1 MHPQCKMRLGI
12 TERVRNLPIFLG
24 VYRTDGTSVPYGNN
38 GHCENVSG
46 MPQWEPDFQKCID
59 LQDFFRWHAACSW
72 VGMSREQG
80 ASQAVAAS
88 TVSDAVAATSSD
100 FVDGR
105 IYRDVEEMRQ
115 INAAAAAKG
124 YLLVCDRCK
133 NLSEPIVAVIAVANT
148 DDAFGF
154 CGDCYR
160 KISEDFLGHIV

>member
-1 MHPQCKMRLGI
+1 
-12 TERVRNLPIFLG
+12 
-24 VYRTDGTSVPYGNN
+24 
-38 GHCENVSG
+38 
-46 MPQWEPDFQKCID
+46 
-59 LQDFFRWHAACSW
+59 
-72 VGMSREQG
+72 MSRAQGATAVATIEASSVG
-80 ASQAVAAS
+80 ASQP
-88 TVSDAVAATSSD
+88 TTD

-133 NLSEPIVAVIAVANT
+133 NLSEPIVAVIAVADT

-160 KISEDFLGHIV
+160 KISEDFLGHVV

>member
-1 MHPQCKMRLGI
+1 MAW
-12 TERVRNLPIFLG
+12 G
-24 VYRTDGTSVPYGNN
+24 VLYR
-38 GHCENVSG
+38 
-46 MPQWEPDFQKCID
+46 
-59 LQDFFRWHAACSW
+59 R
-72 VGMSREQG
+72 MSRLQGAPAVATIEQGSVG
-80 ASQAVAAS
+80 ASQQPA
-88 TVSDAVAATSSD
+88 SD

-160 KISEDFLGHIV
+160 KISEDFLGHVV

>member
-1 MHPQCKMRLGI
+1 MRRALG
-12 TERVRNLPIFLG
+12 F
-24 VYRTDGTSVPYGNN
+24 D
-38 GHCENVSG
+38 
-46 MPQWEPDFQKCID
+46 
-59 LQDFFRWHAACSW
+59 
-72 VGMSREQG
+72 MSREQG
-80 ASQAVAAS
+80 GIRVASIAS
-88 TVSDAVAATSSD
+88 TSVVEMSPVTD

-133 NLSEPIVAVIAVANT
+133 NLSEPIVAVIAVANN

-160 KISEDFLGHIV
+160 KISEDFLGHVV

>member
-1 MHPQCKMRLGI
+1 
-12 TERVRNLPIFLG
+12 
-24 VYRTDGTSVPYGNN
+24 
-38 GHCENVSG
+38 
-46 MPQWEPDFQKCID
+46 
-59 LQDFFRWHAACSW
+59 
-72 VGMSREQG
+72 MSRAQG
-80 ASQAVAAS
+80 GLHQVAAEQS
-88 TVSDAVAATSSD
+88 MSAVGAESVGD

-105 IYRDVEEMRQ
+105 IYRDAEEMRQ

-160 KISEDFLGHIV
+160 KISEDFLGHVV

>member
-1 MHPQCKMRLGI
+1 
-12 TERVRNLPIFLG
+12 
-24 VYRTDGTSVPYGNN
+24 
-38 GHCENVSG
+38 
-46 MPQWEPDFQKCID
+46 
-59 LQDFFRWHAACSW
+59 
-72 VGMSREQG
+72 MSRAQG
-80 ASQAVAAS
+80 EAAVATIESNSVGALQPS
-88 TVSDAVAATSSD
+88 TD

-133 NLSEPIVAVIAVANT
+133 NLSEPIVAVIAVANS

-160 KISEDFLGHIV
+160 KISEDFLGHVV

>member
-1 MHPQCKMRLGI
+1 
-12 TERVRNLPIFLG
+12 
-24 VYRTDGTSVPYGNN
+24 
-38 GHCENVSG
+38 
-46 MPQWEPDFQKCID
+46 
-59 LQDFFRWHAACSW
+59 
-72 VGMSREQG
+72 MSRLQG
-80 ASQAVAAS
+80 GTQAVASIES
-88 TVSDAVAATSSD
+88 TSVGVSQSASD

-133 NLSEPIVAVIAVANT
+133 NLTEPIVAVIAVANT

-160 KISEDFLGHIV
+160 KISEDFLGHVV

>member
-1 MHPQCKMRLGI
+1 
-12 TERVRNLPIFLG
+12 
-24 VYRTDGTSVPYGNN
+24 
-38 GHCENVSG
+38 
-46 MPQWEPDFQKCID
+46 
-59 LQDFFRWHAACSW
+59 
-72 VGMSREQG
+72 MSRAQGGLHQVATEQSMSAVG
-80 ASQAVAAS
+80 AESVG
-88 TVSDAVAATSSD
+88 D

-105 IYRDVEEMRQ
+105 IYRDAEEMRQ

-160 KISEDFLGHIV
+160 KISEDFLGHVV

>member
-1 MHPQCKMRLGI
+1 MQRALG
-12 TERVRNLPIFLG
+12 F
-24 VYRTDGTSVPYGNN
+24 
-38 GHCENVSG
+38 
-46 MPQWEPDFQKCID
+46 
-59 LQDFFRWHAACSW
+59 
-72 VGMSREQG
+72 GMSRAQG
-80 ASQAVAAS
+80 GIEPMAMIES
-88 TVSDAVAATSSD
+88 TSVGVSHTTAD

-148 DDAFGF
+148 EDAFGF

-160 KISEDFLGHIV
+160 KISEDFLGHVV

>member
-1 MHPQCKMRLGI
+1 MAHALGFHI
-12 TERVRNLPIFLG
+12 
-24 VYRTDGTSVPYGNN
+24 
-38 GHCENVSG
+38 
-46 MPQWEPDFQKCID
+46 
-59 LQDFFRWHAACSW
+59 
-72 VGMSREQG
+72 SRSQG
-80 ASQAVAAS
+80 DIEVVAS
-88 TVSDAVAATSSD
+88 TQSTTGEVSQPAAD

-133 NLSEPIVAVIAVANT
+133 NLTEPIVAVIAVAGT

-160 KISEDFLGHIV
+160 KISEDFLGHVV

>member
-1 MHPQCKMRLGI
+1 
-12 TERVRNLPIFLG
+12 
-24 VYRTDGTSVPYGNN
+24 
-38 GHCENVSG
+38 
-46 MPQWEPDFQKCID
+46 
-59 LQDFFRWHAACSW
+59 
-72 VGMSREQG
+72 MSRAQG
-80 ASQAVAAS
+80 ASQAVASIES
-88 TVSDAVAATSSD
+88 TSIGESQPD

-133 NLSEPIVAVIAVANT
+133 NLSEPIVAVVAVANT

-160 KISEDFLGHIV
+160 KISEDFLGHVV

>member
-1 MHPQCKMRLGI
+1 
-12 TERVRNLPIFLG
+12 
-24 VYRTDGTSVPYGNN
+24 
-38 GHCENVSG
+38 
-46 MPQWEPDFQKCID
+46 
-59 LQDFFRWHAACSW
+59 
-72 VGMSREQG
+72 MSRAQGATAVATIESSSVG
-80 ASQAVAAS
+80 ASQP
-88 TVSDAVAATSSD
+88 TTD

-133 NLSEPIVAVIAVANT
+133 NLSEPIVAVIAVADT

-160 KISEDFLGHIV
+160 KISEDFLGHVV

>member
-1 MHPQCKMRLGI
+1 
-12 TERVRNLPIFLG
+12 
-24 VYRTDGTSVPYGNN
+24 
-38 GHCENVSG
+38 
-46 MPQWEPDFQKCID
+46 
-59 LQDFFRWHAACSW
+59 
-72 VGMSREQG
+72 MSRAQGALAVATIESNSVG
-80 ASQAVAAS
+80 ASQSS
-88 TVSDAVAATSSD
+88 TD

-133 NLSEPIVAVIAVANT
+133 NLSEPIVAVIAVANS

-160 KISEDFLGHIV
+160 KISEDFLGHVV

>member
-1 MHPQCKMRLGI
+1 MVRALGSASA
-12 TERVRNLPIFLG
+12 EHR
-24 VYRTDGTSVPYGNN
+24 
-38 GHCENVSG
+38 GHR
-46 MPQWEPDFQKCID
+46 I
-59 LQDFFRWHAACSW
+59 
-72 VGMSREQG
+72 
-80 ASQAVAAS
+80 AVATTES
-88 TVSDAVAATSSD
+88 TTVALAPSASD

-115 INAAAAAKG
+115 INEAAAAKG

-160 KISEDFLGHIV
+160 KISEDFLGHVV

>member
-1 MHPQCKMRLGI
+1 MLHREKNLEETAAFENYLPWHGPCS
-12 TERVRNLPIFLG
+12 RVR
-24 VYRTDGTSVPYGNN
+24 
-38 GHCENVSG
+38 
-46 MPQWEPDFQKCID
+46 
-59 LQDFFRWHAACSW
+59 
-72 VGMSREQG
+72 MSRLQGAQAVATIESSSVG
-80 ASQAVAAS
+80 ASQP
-88 TVSDAVAATSSD
+88 TSD

-133 NLSEPIVAVIAVANT
+133 NLQEPIVAVIAVANS

-160 KISEDFLGHIV
+160 KISEDFLGHVV

>member
-1 MHPQCKMRLGI
+1 MRRALG
-12 TERVRNLPIFLG
+12 F
-24 VYRTDGTSVPYGNN
+24 D
-38 GHCENVSG
+38 
-46 MPQWEPDFQKCID
+46 
-59 LQDFFRWHAACSW
+59 
-72 VGMSREQG
+72 MSREQG
-80 ASQAVAAS
+80 ETRVASIES
-88 TVSDAVAATSSD
+88 TSVVVPPVTD

-133 NLSEPIVAVIAVANT
+133 NLSEPIVAVIAVANN

-160 KISEDFLGHIV
+160 KISEDFLGHVV

>member
-1 MHPQCKMRLGI
+1 MSRLQGAAAVATI
-12 TERVRNLPIFLG
+12 ESNSV
-24 VYRTDGTSVPYGNN
+24 GTSQPAG
-38 GHCENVSG
+38 
-46 MPQWEPDFQKCID
+46 
-59 LQDFFRWHAACSW
+59 
-72 VGMSREQG
+72 
-80 ASQAVAAS
+80 
-88 TVSDAVAATSSD
+88 D

-133 NLSEPIVAVIAVANT
+133 NLSEPIVAVIAVANS

-160 KISEDFLGHIV
+160 KISEDFLGHVV

>member
-1 MHPQCKMRLGI
+1 
-12 TERVRNLPIFLG
+12 
-24 VYRTDGTSVPYGNN
+24 
-38 GHCENVSG
+38 
-46 MPQWEPDFQKCID
+46 
-59 LQDFFRWHAACSW
+59 
-72 VGMSREQG
+72 MSRLQGAPAVATIESNSVG
-80 ASQAVAAS
+80 ASQSAC
-88 TVSDAVAATSSD
+88 D

-133 NLSEPIVAVIAVANT
+133 NLSEPIVAVIAVANS

-160 KISEDFLGHIV
+160 KISEDFLGHVV

>member
-1 MHPQCKMRLGI
+1 MPRA
-12 TERVRNLPIFLG
+12 LPSF
-24 VYRTDGTSVPYGNN
+24 
-38 GHCENVSG
+38 
-46 MPQWEPDFQKCID
+46 
-59 LQDFFRWHAACSW
+59 
-72 VGMSREQG
+72 MSRAHGGTQ
-80 ASQAVAAS
+80 VATIDS
-88 TVSDAVAATSSD
+88 SSVSAGQAATE

-160 KISEDFLGHIV
+160 KISEDFLGHVV

>member
-1 MHPQCKMRLGI
+1 
-12 TERVRNLPIFLG
+12 
-24 VYRTDGTSVPYGNN
+24 
-38 GHCENVSG
+38 
-46 MPQWEPDFQKCID
+46 
-59 LQDFFRWHAACSW
+59 
-72 VGMSREQG
+72 MSRAQG
-80 ASQAVAAS
+80 ALQAVASIES
-88 TVSDAVAATSSD
+88 TSVGEPQPD

-133 NLSEPIVAVIAVANT
+133 NLSEPIVAVVAVANT

-160 KISEDFLGHIV
+160 KISEDFLGHVV

>member
-1 MHPQCKMRLGI
+1 
-12 TERVRNLPIFLG
+12 
-24 VYRTDGTSVPYGNN
+24 
-38 GHCENVSG
+38 
-46 MPQWEPDFQKCID
+46 
-59 LQDFFRWHAACSW
+59 
-72 VGMSREQG
+72 MSRLQG
-80 ASQAVAAS
+80 AQAVATIES
-88 TVSDAVAATSSD
+88 GSVGESQATSD

-133 NLSEPIVAVIAVANT
+133 NLQEPIVAVIAVANS

-160 KISEDFLGHIV
+160 KISEDFLGHVV

>member
-1 MHPQCKMRLGI
+1 
-12 TERVRNLPIFLG
+12 
-24 VYRTDGTSVPYGNN
+24 
-38 GHCENVSG
+38 
-46 MPQWEPDFQKCID
+46 MPRALRSF
-59 LQDFFRWHAACSW
+59 
-72 VGMSREQG
+72 MSRAHGGTDQVATIDSSAVTAG
-80 ASQAVAAS
+80 QA
-88 TVSDAVAATSSD
+88 TTD

-160 KISEDFLGHIV
+160 KISEDFLGHVV